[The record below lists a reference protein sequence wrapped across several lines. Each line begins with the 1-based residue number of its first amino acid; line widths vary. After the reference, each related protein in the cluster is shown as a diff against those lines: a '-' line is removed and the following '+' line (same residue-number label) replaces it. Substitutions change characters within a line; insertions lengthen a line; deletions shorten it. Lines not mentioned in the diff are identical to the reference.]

1 LSVLLERCS
10 WNFDKF
16 GAAGELFYFTVDLVG
31 RTGEFSKSTVEFA
44 RWVVEFFNFTG
55 DFMSEDW

>member
-16 GAAGELFYFTVDLVG
+16 GAAGGLFYFTVDLVG
-31 RTGEFSKSTVEFA
+31 RTGEFDGYTVG
-44 RWVVEFFNFTG
+44 FFNFIVE
-55 DFMSEDW
+55 SVPEYW